1 MNLENLFTTDE
12 ICTRYKVERTFI
24 SSLHE
29 SGLID
34 IVTVEQTQYIHCD
47 QMGDL
52 EKLMRL
58 HFDLEINMEGLEA
71 IHHLLQQLRELQ
83 QQNIELRNRLN
94 LYE

>member
-1 MNLENLFTTDE
+1 MNLENLVTTDE
-12 ICTRYKVERTFI
+12 ICTRYKVELTFI
-24 SSLHE
+24 SSLQE
-29 SGLID
+29 SGLIE

-47 QMGDL
+47 KMGDL

-58 HFDLEINMEGLEA
+58 HFDLEINLEGLEA